1 MIETLIVDLEE
12 SESSYLLSNGE
23 LFHTQNIELTQELL
37 TQHSIKQQAAF
48 YNAQR
53 FALFTTLKYYE
64 GLLKIKATGSVQKWA
79 WLVDDFGRV
88 VDPTSQEE
96 GTYYGIPITTADIFA
111 LFDTFHVS
119 RSLFFTHYAESEEKI
134 SW

>member
-1 MIETLIVDLEE
+1 MIETFIVDLEE
-12 SESSYLLSNGE
+12 SESSYLLSNGD

-111 LFDTFHVS
+111 LFDTFYVS
-119 RSLFFTHYAESEEKI
+119 RSLFFTRYVESEEKI